1 MMKKTLQPALVLFA
15 LMTILTGLIY
25 PLLITLVS
33 QVAFPNQ
40 ANGSLLTDKSEI
52 VGSSLIGQQFDDPKY
67 FWGRLSATGTY
78 PYNASASG
86 GSNYGIMNDK
96 LYQQAADRI
105 AALKKYEPVEN
116 PLPIPVDLV
125 TASGSGLDSN
135 ISVAAAR
142 YQVSRI
148 ARIRNIPVDSV
159 MALVDKHTEN
169 PQFGFLG
176 ESRVNVLQLNLA
188 LDGLE

>member
-33 QVAFPNQ
+33 QFAFPNQ
-40 ANGSLLTDKSEI
+40 ANGSMLTDKSEV

-86 GSNYGIMNDK
+86 GSNYGIMNEK
-96 LYQQAADRI
+96 LYQQSADRI
-105 AALKKYEPVEN
+105 AALKKYEPDEN
-116 PLPIPVDLV
+116 PLQIPVDLV
-125 TASGSGLDSN
+125 TASGSGLDPN

-148 ARIRNIPVDSV
+148 ARIRNIPVNSV
-159 MALVDKHTEN
+159 MALVDIHTEN

>member
-1 MMKKTLQPALVLFA
+1 MKKILHPAIVLFA
-15 LMTILTGLIY
+15 TLTILTGLIY
-25 PLLITLVS
+25 PLMITLVS
-33 QVAFPNQ
+33 QIVFPKQ
-40 ANGSLLTDKSEI
+40 ANGSLITNDTVV
-52 VGSSLIGQQFDDPKY
+52 VGSALIGQQFDNPKY
-67 FWGRLSATGTY
+67 FWGRVSATGSY

-105 AALKKYEPVEN
+105 DALKKVEPGGN

-125 TASGSGLDSN
+125 TASGSGLDPH

-142 YQVSRI
+142 YQASRV
-148 ARIRNIPVDSV
+148 ASIRNISV
-159 MALVDKHTEN
+159 EKVLELITKQTES

-176 ESRVNVLQLNLA
+176 EARVNVLQLNLA
-188 LDGLE
+188 LDGLK